1 MQKALASGKPVHTGS
16 YRRDVADLPLR
27 LDIVVPLVN
36 SGSPARGLIVLR
48 VDPRRELFPL
58 LAVWPV
64 PSDSG
69 ETALWHAKGE
79 RLLAL
84 NDVRRQPDS
93 AGQSSELLAT
103 SRLPP
108 ALVMRGEVQPGQP
121 MQVSDYRGVPVL
133 AVVRPVRGSDWWLV
147 AKQDLAEVVQP
158 AWRHARLVTTVA
170 ALALLGLGLGS
181 RLWWQRQALQQARR
195 KGDAQRQQL
204 NALGMLD
211 AIANSSLDAIFAK
224 DLQVRYVF
232 YNAAAARQIGK
243 AQLEILGRSDVE
255 LFGAITGA
263 ALVANDAA
271 VMARAGPLVFEEQVP
286 GADGER
292 VVLCT
297 KGPLLDPTGR
307 LMGLYGLAHDVTD
320 WRNAERAV
328 REQEADYRAVFS
340 GLSEGVMLVDPAGR
354 MVLCN
359 PATERLTGVTQQQWQ
374 GAGVVAP
381 GWAVLQDDGS
391 DMPLAQTPPGRVLGR
406 RAGPAGAAAALPAPR
421 RRAGLVRT
429 QRRAGEQPRHRLTA
443 GRGDLVHRGHPA
455 QAGRGRTEPPPR
467 AARATGGAPH
477 AGAAGRP
484 RFAGAR
490 RPLQPHHHRQA
501 AGPGGLLG
509 CQPALPLCQPRL
521 L

>member
-204 NALGMLD
+204 NALGILD

-359 PATERLTGVTQQQWQ
+359 PAAERLTGVTQQQWQ

-490 RPLQPHHHRQA
+490 RPLQPHHHR
-501 AGPGGLLG
+501 
-509 CQPALPLCQPRL
+509 
-521 L
+521 